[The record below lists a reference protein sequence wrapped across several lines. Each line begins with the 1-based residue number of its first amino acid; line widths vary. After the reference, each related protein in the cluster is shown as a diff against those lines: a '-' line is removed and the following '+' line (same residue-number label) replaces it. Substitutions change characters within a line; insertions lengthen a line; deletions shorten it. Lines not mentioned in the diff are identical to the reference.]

1 MGEEGRAWVLVDRA
15 RARYL
20 FVWASQMF
28 VWARVNKQCNREFNI
43 SNIEWMGC
51 EPGDTARRMLQ
62 PQTSVEKVCSRDGCV
77 AVVAVVVMLW

>member
-28 VWARVNKQCNREFNI
+28 VWTRVNKECNREFNI

-51 EPGDTARRMLQ
+51 EPGDTA
-62 PQTSVEKVCSRDGCV
+62 
-77 AVVAVVVMLW
+77 